1 MILKNEKISVYM
13 SKFKLI
19 ALTIMSLLL
28 VAMGVGVLASGDAGM
43 GLFCIVL
50 FGVTA
55 VVPLIYLFHSKQPL
69 VVLTK
74 DISACAFQ

>member
-55 VVPLIYLFHSKQPL
+55 VV
-69 VVLTK
+69 
-74 DISACAFQ
+74 

>member
-1 MILKNEKISVYM
+1 MKNEKISVYM

-50 FGVTA
+50 FGVR
-55 VVPLIYLFHSKQPL
+55 
-69 VVLTK
+69 
-74 DISACAFQ
+74 